1 MRADCLAELLAG
13 LSDRRAARLI
23 VTGAIG
29 AGKSR
34 ACFHAASQLRR
45 RGARVAGIVSPRV
58 LAAGETRGY
67 DIVDLAGGERRSLA
81 RARGARTPSRPA
93 PGPRIGR
100 YRMLPGGL
108 ALARQAL
115 GAGAAGARYLFV
127 DEVGPWE
134 LAGGGLAAS
143 LRRLLAR
150 PVIVTI
156 TVRPAL
162 IASVG
167 RAFGFSAERV
177 LHVADIER

>member
-1 MRADCLAELLAG
+1 VRADRLAELLAS
-13 LSDRRAARLI
+13 LSDRRAARVI

-29 AGKSR
+29 TGKSR
-34 ACFHAASQLRR
+34 ACLHAAGQLRR
-45 RGARVAGIVSPRV
+45 RGARVGGIIAPRV
-58 LAAGETRGY
+58 LEAGETCGY
-67 DIVDLAGGERRSLA
+67 DVVDLAGGARRALA
-81 RARGARTPSRPA
+81 RARAAGTACGEKV
-93 PGPRIGR
+93 GPRIGR
-100 YRMLPGGL
+100 YAMLPGGL

-115 GAGAAGARYLFV
+115 GAGGRYLFV

-150 PVIVTI
+150 PAIVTL

-162 IASVG
+162 LAVVT

-177 LHVADIER
+177 LHAPDADR